1 MIDFNERLQR
11 LTNFLKEK
19 QIDIGLIID
28 PKNVFYLTGFNSE
41 PHERFMG
48 LLIDVR
54 KNESMMFVP
63 ALDQE
68 MAKQDAIVEEIIPIS
83 DEENPFD
90 IVSERI
96 GNEIGTI
103 GLETGVVT
111 MFRHQELQRV
121 FPDASFS
128 NIQPKVNQMRQKK
141 SRAEIEYL
149 QEAVDLIEKVLAEGI
164 KKVKIGMTEAELVG
178 HLEFLMKKHGAVGP
192 SFSTMVLAGE
202 KSALPH
208 GIPGDRAFKEGD
220 FLLIDF
226 GVVTKH
232 GYCSDITRTFVIG
245 EASEKQKE
253 IYNIVLESNQAG
265 IDAVRSD
272 VPLKMF
278 DLAARKVI
286 DEQGYGDYFNNR
298 IGHGLGIEVHEAPSV
313 HEKNEE
319 IAAPGLFFTIEPG
332 IYIPDF
338 GGVRIEDEVYINE
351 EGRVEVLTSFP
362 KKLQVLK
369 G

>member
-1 MIDFNERLQR
+1 MNYNERLEAFQNY
-11 LTNFLKEK
+11 LNE
-19 QIDIGLIID
+19 QQVDMGLITD
-28 PKNVFYLTGFNSE
+28 PANVFYLTGFNSD

-48 LLIDVR
+48 LVVDVR
-54 KNESMMFVP
+54 KDEFILFVP

-68 MAKQDAIVEEIIPIS
+68 MAKNDSIVEAIVPIS
-83 DEENPFD
+83 DEEDPFSVLASRLGSD
-90 IVSERI
+90 VES
-96 GNEIGTI
+96 I
-103 GLETGVVT
+103 GLEMGVVS
-111 MFRHQELQRV
+111 MLRHQQLQKA
-121 FPDASFS
+121 FSKSSFTDV
-128 NIQPKVNQMRQKK
+128 QPEINQMRQKK
-141 SRAEIEYL
+141 SRAEVEYM

-164 KKVKIGMTEAELVG
+164 KEVKIGMTEAELVG
-178 HLEFLMKKHGAVGP
+178 HFEFLMKKFGAVGP

-208 GIPGDRAFKEGD
+208 GVPGDRAFQKGD

-226 GVVTKH
+226 GVVTKN

-265 IDAVRSD
+265 IDAVKAG
-272 VPLKMF
+272 VPLKEF
-278 DLAARKVI
+278 DLPARKVI
-286 DEQGYGDYFNNR
+286 DDQGYGEYFNNR

-313 HEKNEE
+313 HEKNET
-319 IAAPGLFFTIEPG
+319 IAEPGLFFTIEPG

-351 EGRVEVLTSFP
+351 DGEAEVLTSFP
-362 KKLQVLK
+362 KDLQELDV
-369 G
+369 